1 MTGHNNNTDLKFSAT
16 HLILGNVKGEF
27 TPGETITGSTTST
40 SGTLQANVMGLKAVR
55 SYDFAEV
62 RQIAMAGSP
71 TYTADTVINSSKGEV
86 VNLTGTMSI
95 ANTGTVMTGFGTRW
109 TEEVKNGETLSY
121 VTDAGGTDTVKVATV
136 DNDQQIT
143 LTEAVG
149 ASGVSTKTVLSRQRA
164 KLQGADKNISIFKM
178 PTEAIKTLKTTQNLG
193 ITDTNFTVRRNF
205 TGTLSSTGEIAISA
219 GTNETFAG
227 ASNRD
232 FVVSIIQQ
240 AATI

>member
-1 MTGHNNNTDLKFSAT
+1 MFMNTIQEIPPNELSIFK
-16 HLILGNVKGEF
+16 GNVKEW
-27 TPGETITGSTTST
+27 
-40 SGTLQANVMGLKAVR
+40 L
-55 SYDFAEV
+55 
-62 RQIAMAGSP
+62 
-71 TYTADTVINSSKGEV
+71 
-86 VNLTGTMSI
+86 
-95 ANTGTVMTGFGTRW
+95 
-109 TEEVKNGETLSY
+109 
-121 VTDAGGTDTVKVATV
+121 

-193 ITDTNFTVRRNF
+193 ITDTNFTVRRQF
-205 TGTLSSTGEIAISA
+205 TQTLSSTGECSISA

-227 ASNRD
+227 VSNRD

-240 AATI
+240 AASVSGQLGDVQEQFGSIAENFSGFGGS